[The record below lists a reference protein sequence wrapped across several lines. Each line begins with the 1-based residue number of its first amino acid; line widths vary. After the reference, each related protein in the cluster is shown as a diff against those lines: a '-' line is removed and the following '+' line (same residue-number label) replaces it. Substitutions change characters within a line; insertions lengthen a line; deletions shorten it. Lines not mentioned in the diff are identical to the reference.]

1 MIDTDKY
8 EGCQTSRLILH
19 KGLLCPT
26 IFMDVDGSGEIVPT
40 LDRGIVRVIPDT
52 PEHYL
57 QLLQDAPLLLAEVK
71 RLREQ
76 VRLAKEWI
84 AKQYPCCLNTMDI
97 FTEYIGDEE
106 E

>member
-57 QLLQDAPLLLAEVK
+57 QLLQDAPLLLEFYKEVK
-71 RLREQ
+71 R
-76 VRLAKEWI
+76 I
-84 AKQYPCCLNTMDI
+84 MDI
-97 FTEYIGDEE
+97 DEILE
-106 E
+106 TSRVELIWIKLLEMSE

>member
-71 RLREQ
+71 RLREVMIHVEQ
-76 VRLAKEWI
+76 RQPHPALEMAL
-84 AKQYPCCLNTMDI
+84 KQGLYLSEI
-97 FTEYIGDEE
+97 RERIE
-106 E
+106 